1 MLFSHFWNASRHL
14 CTPKK
19 VIKFRAEVILK
30 TMDYPWRHD
39 VYKDLQEVVK
49 KQKIWTKKRLYN
61 EFKRHRNRISILTRN
76 SKANHY
82 QNIFQEHKQNM
93 LKTWECYQITLQIT
107 LRITL
112 PTQVSYKSIRKNL
125 LLNSD
130 IAWWSWR
137 HNQNIKP
144 KKINWS
150 KQYSN

>member
-1 MLFSHFWNASRHL
+1 MLLDIYAPLKKLSNSELKLFSKPWITHGVMTSIKIY
-14 CTPKK
+14 KK
-19 VIKFRAEVILK
+19 LLK
-30 TMDYPWRHD
+30 S
-39 VYKDLQEVVK
+39 K
-49 KQKIWTKKRLYN
+49 KSEQKKRLYN

-112 PTQVSYKSIRKNL
+112 PRYLTQVSYKSIRKIL

-130 IAWWSWR
+130 IA
-137 HNQNIKP
+137 
-144 KKINWS
+144 
-150 KQYSN
+150 